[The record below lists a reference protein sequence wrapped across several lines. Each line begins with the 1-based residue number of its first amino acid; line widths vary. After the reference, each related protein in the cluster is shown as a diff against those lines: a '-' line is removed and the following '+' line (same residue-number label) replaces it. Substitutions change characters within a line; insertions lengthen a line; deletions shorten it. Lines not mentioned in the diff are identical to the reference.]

1 MSSIRELV
9 SAGDAAV
16 QLEGELQTCSSQER
30 QSLLGVLAKDGC
42 KVVIPPDE
50 ALAMKA
56 DLGLP
61 WNKLR
66 VVRRYV
72 YTQLSSTCNHN
83 VRVTTY
89 RWMKTWDVEI
99 DSEPKMRKEATA
111 LLGDDLVAES
121 VPFSFSQKNSGEEI
135 KPAALVYV
143 PNLWHKIERLLEQ
156 NNDTERGYINI

>member
-1 MSSIRELV
+1 MKFVRVPQPRVSSSEACAKTVRTRA

-30 QSLLGVLAKDGC
+30 QRLLGVLAKDGC

-72 YTQLSSTCNHN
+72 YTPLSSTCNHN

-89 RWMKTWDVEI
+89 RWMKAWDVEI
-99 DSEPKMRKEATA
+99 GSEAKDEK
-111 LLGDDLVAES
+111 GGHSVA
-121 VPFSFSQKNSGEEI
+121 
-135 KPAALVYV
+135 
-143 PNLWHKIERLLEQ
+143 R
-156 NNDTERGYINI
+156 R